1 MLKSELL
8 EKLKDI
14 KDDADVDSAIL
25 NLGFA
30 KPIDSIDSFKELL
43 ANNDKVNGYWT
54 SEKDRAVS
62 QGIETF
68 KGKSLPKLIEEELK
82 KKSNAGLTPEQIQ
95 LKEMQKQLDEMKA
108 EKTRV
113 EMSNKYSK
121 VLNEKGLSADLVDF
135 VLGTDDDSTIA
146 NIEKINNII
155 STVVNNQ
162 VKTKLNQGGEQV
174 PPIQTNTI
182 GRISWDEVLKNP
194 DLFEQYKSQEK
205 QADQQ

>member
-14 KDDADVDSAIL
+14 KDDAEVDSAVL
-25 NLGFA
+25 NIGFA

-62 QGIETF
+62 QGIGTF
-68 KGKSLPKLIEEELK
+68 KEKSLPKLIEEELK
-82 KKSNAGLTPEQIQ
+82 KKSNDGLTPEQIQ
-95 LKEMQKQLDEMKA
+95 LKEMQKQLDAMKA

-121 VLNEKGLSADLVDF
+121 VLNEKGLSTDLVDF
-135 VLGTDDDSTIA
+135 VLGADDDSTTA

-162 VKTKLNQGGEQV
+162 VKSKLNQGGEQV
-174 PPIQTNTI
+174 PPTQTNTL
-182 GRISWDEVLKNP
+182 GKVSWDEVLKNP

-205 QADQQ
+205 QADQ